1 LERNIV
7 KQNISGT
14 DRIIRI
20 ILAAL
25 LALGAWM
32 AGVGSAGGIILLILA
47 AVMLVTSVVG
57 FCPLYSIFKFST
69 KRSPANS

>member
-1 LERNIV
+1 M

-14 DRIIRI
+14 DRIVRI
-20 ILAAL
+20 VIAVL

-32 AGVGSAGGIILLILA
+32 TGVGSVGGIILLILA
-47 AVMLVTSVVG
+47 AVMLVTSAVG
-57 FCPLYSIFKFST
+57 FCPLYALFKFST